1 MAEKR
6 FSVIVIGR
14 NEGENLQ
21 KCFDS
26 ISKVKETV
34 SVAECIYVD
43 SDSTDQSLRIANE
56 HVSVDIAIK
65 ISGEINSAVAR
76 NVGADK
82 STGEILFFVDGDM
95 EICPKFLEGIW
106 TTDGVELV
114 HPVITGDMINVI
126 DGEQQYYYGKPLESD
141 QYTNQNGGLFIIE
154 HDTWMR
160 IGGMDNRFKRSQD
173 LEFFLRLDLNGIK
186 ILRKKEVLCYHYT
199 YQYHHQK
206 RIYSAL
212 KSGYQKFSGL
222 LYRINLTKSL
232 VGVKLFLRKD
242 YTAIFLFLNLIAS
255 VIFGIKFFL
264 IYLISVFVRTVA
276 KRGAFL
282 SQLIYQ
288 IFSDI
293 YCIYGFLFFY
303 PKRSKRFLI
312 TLIKPNGTR

>member
-34 SVAECIYVD
+34 RVAECIYVD
-43 SDSTDQSLRIANE
+43 SDSTDQSLRMANE
-56 HVSVDIAIK
+56 HASVDIVIK
-65 ISGEINSAVAR
+65 ISGEINSAIAR

-95 EICPKFLEGIW
+95 EICPTFLEGIW

-141 QYTNQNGGLFIIE
+141 QYTNQNGGLFMIE
-154 HDTWMR
+154 RDIWIR
-160 IGGMDNRFKRSQD
+160 FGGMDNRFKRSQD

-186 ILRKKEVLCYHYT
+186 ILRKREVLCYHNT

-212 KSGYQKFSGL
+212 KSGYQKYSGLIYRLYFFEFSALRLALRRDYTAFLLLFLLPLCLTILPFMFLLVYPIAIFARMLLAKRGFDSLFL
-222 LYRINLTKSL
+222 LYRI
-232 VGVKLFLRKD
+232 V
-242 YTAIFLFLNLIAS
+242 
-255 VIFGIKFFL
+255 
-264 IYLISVFVRTVA
+264 
-276 KRGAFL
+276 
-282 SQLIYQ
+282 
-288 IFSDI
+288 SDFN
-293 YCIYGFLFFY
+293 CIYGLLFFSPSRDKKY
-303 PKRSKRFLI
+303 LMNRV
-312 TLIKPNGTR
+312 G